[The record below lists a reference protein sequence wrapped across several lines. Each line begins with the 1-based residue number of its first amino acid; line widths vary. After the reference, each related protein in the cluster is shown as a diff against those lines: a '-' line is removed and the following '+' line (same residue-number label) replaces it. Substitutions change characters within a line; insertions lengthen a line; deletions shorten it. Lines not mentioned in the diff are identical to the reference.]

1 MWFEWSDLA
10 VYFAQFKSS
19 LAASSVKDTSSIG
32 SNTTSTTNK
41 SSAISSPKN
50 GRSKFISDMAETT
63 TRFNAMFNNV
73 RSSIL
78 KTNHAEILEDIE
90 DSYNEEILNLQEF
103 KYLLE
108 NGLFDLSQYLEKF
121 EKNENRNY
129 LQEFIKIAG
138 NFIEIPKEQTTK
150 LEAFSNNFIR
160 NINKSENYLHDFNK
174 TMEHLALEYISQ
186 V

>member
-108 NGLFDLSQYLEKF
+108 NGLFDLSQYLENL
-121 EKNENRNY
+121 KNENRNY
-129 LQEFIKIAG
+129 LQRVYQDCWKF
-138 NFIEIPKEQTTK
+138 
-150 LEAFSNNFIR
+150 
-160 NINKSENYLHDFNK
+160 Y
-174 TMEHLALEYISQ
+174 
-186 V
+186 

>member
-1 MWFEWSDLA
+1 
-10 VYFAQFKSS
+10 
-19 LAASSVKDTSSIG
+19 
-32 SNTTSTTNK
+32 
-41 SSAISSPKN
+41 
-50 GRSKFISDMAETT
+50 MAETT

-121 EKNENRNY
+121 EK
-129 LQEFIKIAG
+129 
-138 NFIEIPKEQTTK
+138 
-150 LEAFSNNFIR
+150 
-160 NINKSENYLHDFNK
+160 
-174 TMEHLALEYISQ
+174 
-186 V
+186 